1 MAQLP
6 TLKDW
11 KSLLEQEVRNKS
23 FDEVDILN
31 LINACHDYT
40 EEMQP
45 VSQWIGAQ
53 QSYVSQMQRT
63 FMQVYTNMFGKEPP
77 PRTPAAP
84 VIEVLGTTERRK
96 QIVREVA
103 LAVTKAGDEVTDEA
117 LLEQLSRRGM
127 RIETPNPTATISTI
141 LNGFKSEFKK
151 VEGKRGVFKRQ
162 TPTS

>member
-1 MAQLP
+1 MSQLP

-11 KSLLEQEVRNKS
+11 RSLLEEEVRNKS
-23 FDEVDILN
+23 FDEVDILK
-31 LINACHDYT
+31 IIHVCQDYI

-45 VSQWIGAQ
+45 ISQWIGTQ
-53 QSYVSQMQRT
+53 QSYVAQMQRT
-63 FMQVYTNMFGKEPP
+63 FMQVYTNMFDKAPP

-84 VIEVLGTTERRK
+84 VIEVLNTTERRK

-103 LAVTKAGDEVTDEA
+103 LAMTKPGDEVTDEV

-127 RIETPNPTATISTI
+127 RIDTPNPTATISTI
-141 LNGFKSEFKK
+141 LNGFKSQFKK